1 MAAEI
6 IMNDKKMLRKLIKER
21 IASLTPEQ
29 IASADEAIMDKLLSQ
44 SAWQQAQTVFCYLA
58 VGREI
63 ATLPLLRAAL
73 AAGKRIAAPLITSPG
88 IMEARLISD
97 LADLH
102 PDRYGIPAPPP
113 DSALLMPMEIDL
125 VIVPGVAFARQTL
138 LRLGR
143 GGGYYDR
150 YLSSCPALR
159 IALAREAQ
167 LLDDILPAEA
177 HDLAMDMLVSEKR
190 IYLPPSP
197 NFKH

>member
-1 MAAEI
+1 
-6 IMNDKKMLRKLIKER
+6 
-21 IASLTPEQ
+21 
-29 IASADEAIMDKLLSQ
+29 
-44 SAWQQAQTVFCYLA
+44 
-58 VGREI
+58 
-63 ATLPLLRAAL
+63 
-73 AAGKRIAAPLITSPG
+73 
-88 IMEARLISD
+88 
-97 LADLH
+97 
-102 PDRYGIPAPPP
+102 
-113 DSALLMPMEIDL
+113 MEIDL

-159 IALAREAQ
+159 IALALESQ

-197 NFKH
+197 NFKP

>member
-6 IMNDKKMLRKLIKER
+6 IMNDKEMLRTLIKER
-21 IASLTPEQ
+21 IAALTPEQ

-150 YLSSCPALR
+150 FLS
-159 IALAREAQ
+159 E
-167 LLDDILPAEA
+167 
-177 HDLAMDMLVSEKR
+177 
-190 IYLPPSP
+190 
-197 NFKH
+197 FKGVTVGIC

>member
-150 YLSSCPALR
+150 FLSQMGR
-159 IALAREAQ
+159 YIGNRFMLAFEMQ
-167 LLDDILPAEA
+167 WVKEVEAEA
-177 HDLAMDMLVSEKR
+177 CDIRVNR
-190 IYLPPSP
+190 ILTDRR
-197 NFKH
+197 